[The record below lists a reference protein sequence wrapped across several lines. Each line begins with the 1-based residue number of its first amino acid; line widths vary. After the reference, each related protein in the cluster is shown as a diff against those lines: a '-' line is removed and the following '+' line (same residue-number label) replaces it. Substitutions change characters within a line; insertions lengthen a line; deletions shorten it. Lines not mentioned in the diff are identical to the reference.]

1 MSAPKNVLITGGCGF
16 IGANFVNFIHF
27 AWPNCNFVNIDKL
40 ILNSDVNYVCEEV
53 RNSPRYEIVLA
64 DIRNRDVI
72 SRVLNSKSIDT
83 IIHFAADC
91 TSTRC
96 YNEPCEALENNVIAY
111 VQFLEAVKDYG
122 KIEKFVHISTD
133 EVYGDS
139 GMGSDEIPKSEAE
152 LMYPGNP
159 YAATKAAGEAY
170 AHLYQQA
177 FGIPITLLRIN
188 NIYGPQQWDV
198 KLVPR
203 FIDVARKQQK
213 FTVQGTGKQLRSW
226 LYVDDA
232 ADGIRL
238 AAEKGKVGETYNL
251 GTYYEKNVLELAE
264 SVQAEVDKQ
273 LNRPPSKV
281 EFISIPDRPYN
292 DMRYLIDITKA
303 KKELGW
309 EPKISFEDGLARVVA
324 SALKPHFAQKMS
336 IAIYGGNGWIG
347 QKIQKL
353 LQSRKIPYKIAK
365 SKIGIHSTKQLK
377 KLLSK
382 DILNFEKI
390 IIDELNELCVT
401 HVLCCTGR
409 TQGGNFKTIEYLE
422 GGSDKAYENLRDNL
436 YCPLVL
442 AHISQKLGLHYSYIG
457 TGYLFAYD
465 SEHTIGGKG
474 FDDAGMS

>member
-1 MSAPKNVLITGGCGF
+1 MTAAVPKNVLITGGCGF
-16 IGANFVNFIHF
+16 IGANFVNYIHS
-27 AWPNCNFVNIDKL
+27 AWPNSNFVNIDKL
-40 ILNSDVNYVCEEV
+40 ILNSDVNYVSEEV
-53 RNSPRYEIVLA
+53 RNSARYEVCLA
-64 DIRNRDVI
+64 DIRNRDVV
-72 SRVLNSKSIDT
+72 SRILESKSIDT

-111 VQFLEAVKDYG
+111 VQFLDTVKDYG
-122 KIEKFVHISTD
+122 KIQKFIHISTD

-170 AHLYQQA
+170 SHLYQQA

-203 FIDVARKQQK
+203 FIDVARKKQK
-213 FTVQGTGKQLRSW
+213 FTVQGSGKQLRSW
-226 LYVDDA
+226 LFVDDA

-264 SVQAEVDKQ
+264 AVQAEVDKQ
-273 LNRPPSKV
+273 LHRPPSKV
-281 EFISIPDRPYN
+281 EFVSIPDRPYN

-309 EPKISFEDGLARVVA
+309 EPKISFEDG
-324 SALKPHFAQKMS
+324 
-336 IAIYGGNGWIG
+336 
-347 QKIQKL
+347 
-353 LQSRKIPYKIAK
+353 
-365 SKIGIHSTKQLK
+365 
-377 KLLSK
+377 
-382 DILNFEKI
+382 
-390 IIDELNELCVT
+390 
-401 HVLCCTGR
+401 
-409 TQGGNFKTIEYLE
+409 
-422 GGSDKAYENLRDNL
+422 NL
-436 YCPLVL
+436 
-442 AHISQKLGLHYSYIG
+442 
-457 TGYLFAYD
+457 F
-465 SEHTIGGKG
+465 
-474 FDDAGMS
+474 